1 MNNQT
6 NPAET
11 QKTQIKK
18 QANQV
23 TVLKSYL
30 ETPQVTSALEK
41 ILPKFLTIDKL
52 LSVVLTEV
60 RNIPK
65 LLECDHE
72 SFTNCLLKCVQLG
85 LVPGA
90 LLGQAYLIPRNIKGK
105 MTCTLLPGYRGY
117 VVLAERAGTSLTA
130 QCYCENDIKYECML
144 GSVEQIIH
152 IPANDNRGK
161 VICAYAVAKKE
172 AIDKN
177 GTRRIVTKIDH
188 MSMSDINRAKAC
200 SQCPD
205 KFWKPHEHEMCRKT
219 VAKRLGKYLD
229 LSPEFSQLREI
240 DNNLDNGI
248 IIEGEY
254 SKENDLLP
262 NNPPNLPNNNNNN
275 NNSPLSEAKKILN
288 AVNNK
293 NQQEAIF
300 N

>member
-1 MNNQT
+1 MT
-6 NPAET
+6 NEV
-11 QKTQIKK
+11 QKKP
-18 QANQV
+18 NQV
-23 TVLKSYL
+23 NELRRYL
-30 ETPQVTSALEK
+30 ETKNVTRAIEEV
-41 ILPKFLTIDKL
+41 LPKFLTIDKL

-60 RNIPK
+60 RKIPK
-65 LLECDHE
+65 LLECDRE
-72 SFTNCLLKCVQLG
+72 SFTTCLIQCVQLG

-90 LLGQAYLIPRNIKGK
+90 LLGQAYLIPRNLKGK

-130 QCYCENDIKYECML
+130 QCYCENDIKYECLL

-177 GTRRIVTKIDH
+177 GTRRIITKIDH
-188 MSMSDINRAKAC
+188 MSMSDLNKAMAC

-205 KFWKPHEHEMCRKT
+205 KFWKPWKSEMCRKT

-229 LSPEFSQLREI
+229 LSPDFNQLVEVDNEI
-240 DNNLDNGI
+240 ESGVTIDGAFTDETEPKAPPVPQNKKML
-248 IIEGEY
+248 
-254 SKENDLLP
+254 NDM
-262 NNPPNLPNNNNNN
+262 
-275 NNSPLSEAKKILN
+275 K
-288 AVNNK
+288 NK
-293 NQQEAIF
+293 NKVPGMNMEQPAYAEQQQTESMF